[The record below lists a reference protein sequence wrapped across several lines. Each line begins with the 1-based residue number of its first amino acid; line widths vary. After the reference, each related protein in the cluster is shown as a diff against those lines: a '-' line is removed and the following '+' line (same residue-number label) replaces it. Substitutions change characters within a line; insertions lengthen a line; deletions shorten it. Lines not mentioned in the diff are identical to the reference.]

1 MTNEKNNI
9 NIKSEKGIKSD
20 TKIKNTYIKRKGYY
34 MQANE
39 ITKLI
44 MNPIRMRI
52 IQYFMLNENATTTQI
67 RGELEDIPKA
77 TLYRQMK
84 MLEDANLIRVI
95 KENRIRG
102 AMEKVYELN
111 KENLM
116 SGKENPQ
123 EEVLQIINS
132 SLLSLMG
139 EFNRYFTKANADP
152 LKDLLCLTTSTLLL
166 SDEEFKEFSGKMGEA
181 INQVIKNK
189 ASKDRKIR
197 RITFISS
204 PSEE

>member
-1 MTNEKNNI
+1 M
-9 NIKSEKGIKSD
+9 
-20 TKIKNTYIKRKGYY
+20 KNTYTKRKGYY
-34 MQANE
+34 MKANE

-84 MLEDANLIRVI
+84 ILEDANLIRII
-95 KENRIRG
+95 KENRVRG

-111 KENLM
+111 KENPM
-116 SGKENPQ
+116 GGKENSQ

-139 EFNRYFTKANADP
+139 EFNRYFTKENADP
-152 LKDLLCLTTSTLLL
+152 IKDLLCLTTSTLLL

-181 INQVIKNK
+181 INQVIQNK